1 MSEASPPSD
10 ASGSDG
16 AGDPSRMWGGRFEA
30 GADALVQGY
39 TSSISTDLLLFRHD
53 LDGSRAHARMLA
65 AQGIIAEA
73 DAAAIVAGLD
83 QIEGEIRD
91 GTFTI
96 DHALE
101 DIHMHI
107 EARLAEIAGPDVA
120 GRLHT
125 ARSRNDQV
133 ALDTR
138 MFVRDAIVQSSG
150 ALRGLQVA
158 LLDLAER
165 NVDTYL
171 PGYTHLQRAQPVLL
185 AHQLLAYFEMFD
197 RDAGRLVDAFE
208 RTDVMPL
215 GSAALAGA
223 AYPLDREAVA
233 RELGFGAISS
243 NSIDAVSDRDY
254 ILEFLSGAAICMVH
268 VSRMCEDFV
277 LWSSAEFGFLRF
289 ADGYA
294 TGSSIMPQKRNP
306 DIAELAR
313 GKAGRVIGHMV
324 ALLVTMKGLPLSYN
338 RDLQEDKPG
347 LFDTVETLVSTLL
360 ILRDALLTARCDGAR
375 ARAAVDS
382 DPFILATDYADF
394 LTRKGLPFREA
405 HQAVGGLVKLC
416 EESGRSLGELSLEE
430 LQSAQVLFDETAV
443 GMTVAA
449 ALAARDVP
457 GGTAPVRVK
466 EALRE
471 ARRRIDIASR
481 DDAAAAGGDE

>member
-1 MSEASPPSD
+1 
-10 ASGSDG
+10 
-16 AGDPSRMWGGRFEA
+16 MWGGRFRA
-30 GADALVQGY
+30 GADELVQSY
-39 TSSISTDLLLFRHD
+39 TSSITTDLMLFRHD
-53 LDGSRAHARMLA
+53 LEGSRAHARMLA
-65 AQGIIAEA
+65 AQGIIAEE
-73 DAAAIVAGLD
+73 DATAILAGLD
-83 QIEGEIRD
+83 QIEEEIRE
-91 GTFTI
+91 GSFEI

-101 DIHMHI
+101 DIHMHV
-107 EARLAEIAGPDVA
+107 EARLTEIAGADVA

-138 MFVRDAIVQSSG
+138 MFVRDAIVQTAG

-158 LLDLAER
+158 LLDLADRHEGM
-165 NVDTYL
+165 YM

-185 AHQLLAYFEMFD
+185 AHHLLAYFEMLD
-197 RDAGRLVDAFE
+197 RDAGRFIDAFE

-233 RELGFGAISS
+233 KALGFAKISS
-243 NSIDAVSDRDY
+243 NSIDAVSDRDF
-254 ILEFLSGAAICMVH
+254 ILEYLSAAALCMVH
-268 VSRMCEDFV
+268 VSRMCEDMV

-289 ADGYA
+289 DDRYA

-313 GKAGRVIGHMV
+313 GKSGRVVGHLV
-324 ALLVTMKGLPLSYN
+324 ALLVTMKGLPLAYN

-347 LFDTVETLVSTLL
+347 LFDTVETLLSTLM
-360 ILRDALLTARCDGAR
+360 ILRDALLTAQCDA
-375 ARAAVDS
+375 AKAQAAVDS

-416 EESGRSLGELSLEE
+416 EESDRALGDLSLEE
-430 LQSAQVLFDETAV
+430 LQSAQALFDETAV
-443 GMTVAA
+443 GLTVAD

-471 ARRRIDIASR
+471 ARKRIDVASR
-481 DDAAAAGGDE
+481 EDAARDGSG